1 MTPFVP
7 FDAVEHLPVSV
18 LNYAIWREMAGNR
31 QPPPEMQHGAE
42 LATTLA
48 PKDAS
53 ALADFGRRAW
63 KFICEEAARGTNTPY
78 EADARRRIR
87 SALPS
92 LDDWTFDT
100 LWITAYRYGM
110 M

>member
-7 FDAVEHLPVSV
+7 FDEVEHLPVSV

-31 QPPPEMQHGAE
+31 PPPQEMQHGAE
-42 LATTLA
+42 LAAKLDA
-48 PKDAS
+48 KDAS

-63 KFICEEAARGTNTPY
+63 KFVCEEAARGTNPPY
-78 EADARRRIR
+78 EAEARRRIR

-92 LDDWTFDT
+92 LDDWTFDN